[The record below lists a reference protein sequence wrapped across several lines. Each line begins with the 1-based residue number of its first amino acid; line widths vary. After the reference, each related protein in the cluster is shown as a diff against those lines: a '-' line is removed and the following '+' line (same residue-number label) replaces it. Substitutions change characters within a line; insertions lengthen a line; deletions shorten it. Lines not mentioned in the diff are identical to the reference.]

1 MLRASLVSR
10 FGSDGLQETL
20 QKTLQETLQKRDAEI
35 VRMMKENPEVTT
47 SQIAEILGVSRQTIA
62 TRVKV
67 LQTQGFVR
75 RIDPDKGG
83 RWEVVNKISMR

>member
-10 FGSDGLQETL
+10 FGSDGLQETSPETL

-35 VRMMKENPEVTT
+35 VRIMKENPEVTT
-47 SQIAEILGVSRQTIA
+47 SQMAEVLGVSRQTIA

-67 LQTQGFVR
+67 LQAQGIVR
-75 RIDPDKGG
+75 RIGPDKGG
-83 RWEVVNKISMR
+83 HWEVSR